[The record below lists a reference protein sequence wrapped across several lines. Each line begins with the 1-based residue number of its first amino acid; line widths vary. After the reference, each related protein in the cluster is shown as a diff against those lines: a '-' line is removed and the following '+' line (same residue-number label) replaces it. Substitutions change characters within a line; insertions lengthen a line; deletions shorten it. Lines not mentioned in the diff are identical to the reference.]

1 MTHLTDREGNSIN
14 GADARAA
21 LEDALSAP
29 RFASSP
35 QLSDFL
41 RYVVEETIAGRAA
54 EIKAYSIAVDALGK
68 GEGFDPQDNA
78 AVRVAAGRL
87 RRALALHNA
96 TEAANNPPLSITLEA
111 GSYVP
116 VFVSG
121 SADQLVLEQTTSP
134 ALLTDESEL
143 GTEPAELQSPVE
155 LEVERPAVPRLL
167 EEDVTRTASAT
178 TPTARS
184 RSLPALA
191 AVAIAVAL
199 ILGGLLA
206 LALWHNQPASVPVAE
221 KAVPLTAADRGL
233 RPGISA
239 SVLLPDPSYPPW
251 FNSQELADSLA
262 VIISRFDSYEFFG
275 ATSSSDF
282 PASSNHNSDYT
293 LLVSVYETDGKLRVF
308 AKLIRKRD
316 SVVLWSIQRLF
327 TEPKTPAE
335 RDLPEIVGLA
345 LAPVMSPYGV
355 IYNDLRTSKRSRPA
369 LNCFITT
376 YQYFYSK
383 SDERHLRARDCAER
397 LRDEGSRLPSLYAAL
412 TFLYLDEYREDRN
425 PRDRNPLEAAA
436 KTAAR
441 AVQLG
446 PLNPRAH
453 QAQFA
458 VHKVRGHRDPA
469 RKSGRQ
475 AVNLN
480 PYDTDIMGDYAA
492 WLISIGDIENGKPL
506 LDRAT
511 ALLQARPAWLD
522 FYRFLGAELSSELT
536 TANDVSAM
544 MDMSRSPLL
553 AVAVAIGAHRRGE
566 EDETLRALQELRR
579 VAPAMAE
586 DPKAAFLRR
595 GFDESVAQSLTEKLV
610 EAGLNRAGALAN

>member
-1 MTHLTDREGNSIN
+1 MTHLTDREGNIID

-21 LEDALSAP
+21 LDAALSAP

-96 TEAANNPPLSITLEA
+96 TNAISSPALSITLET

-121 SADQLVLEQTTSP
+121 PPDKQALEEVVSP
-134 ALLTDESEL
+134 ALPIDEVDFAIDTVDL
-143 GTEPAELQSPVE
+143 PSPPK
-155 LEVERPAVPRLL
+155 LEVEHPSVPAPSREEVSHTPSTVEPAVQ
-167 EEDVTRTASAT
+167 
-178 TPTARS
+178 S
-184 RSLPALA
+184 RSISVLA
-191 AVAIAVAL
+191 AVAVAAAV
-199 ILGGLLA
+199 ILGGLA
-206 LALWHNQPASVPVAE
+206 VWVFQPGRHSPVRVAE
-221 KAVPLTAADRGL
+221 KVAPLSAADRRL
-233 RPGISA
+233 RPGIAA
-239 SVLLPDPSYPPW
+239 SVLLPDSPYPPW
-251 FNSQELADSLA
+251 FDTVELADSIAA
-262 VIISRFDSYEFFG
+262 VISRFDNYEFFG
-275 ATSSSDF
+275 VTSSDS
-282 PASSNHNSDYT
+282 PASGNHATDYN
-293 LLVSVYETDGKLRVF
+293 LLVSAYETQGKLRVY
-308 AKLIRKRD
+308 AKLIRERD
-316 SVVLWSIQRLF
+316 GAVLWSMQRLF
-327 TEPKTPAE
+327 TEPKTSAE
-335 RDLPEIVGLA
+335 RDLPNIVGAA

-355 IYNDLRTSKRSRPA
+355 IYNDLRTSAHPRPA

-383 SDERHLRARDCAER
+383 SDERHLNARDCAER

-412 TFLYLDEYREDRN
+412 TYLYLDEYREDRN
-425 PRDRNPLEAAA
+425 PRDRDPLEAAA

-475 AVNLN
+475 AVALN

-492 WLISIGDIENGKPL
+492 WLISIGDVENGKPL
-506 LDRAT
+506 LDRAA
-511 ALLQARPAWLD
+511 ALLQARPAWFD
-522 FYRFLGAELSSELT
+522 FYRFLGAELSQEFK
-536 TANDVSAM
+536 TASDVSAM
-544 MDMSRSPLL
+544 MDISRSPLL

-566 EDETLRALQELRR
+566 EDETVRALEELRR

-586 DPKAAFLRR
+586 DPKTAFLRR
-595 GFDESVAQSLTEKLV
+595 GFDESVAQSIAEKLV
-610 EAGLNRAGALAN
+610 EAGLIRTNALAN